1 MIRRLPHVG
10 LGGEQR
16 SLYGDNST
24 IGEQGRRER
33 AELADEFLRMLWPD
47 PSEPIRV
54 QATVGQPIPELTS
67 DA

>member
-1 MIRRLPHVG
+1 MTRRLPHIG

-24 IGEQGRRER
+24 IGEHGRRER
-33 AELADEFLRMLWPD
+33 ADLEDRFAELLGLGR
-47 PSEPIRV
+47 EPIRV
-54 QATVGQPIPELTS
+54 QAHVGDAIPELTS